1 MWNYHRN
8 FMAVKTGNKKIPNSN
23 VYIRD
28 MELEDLPAV
37 FSLGER
43 LFTAEKWPNLHRTW
57 DEYEIVGLFA
67 SDGDFCLVAEVD
79 DKFAGFILGTFIAK
93 RHSAWSYG
101 WILWLGVEP
110 EIKRQGIGKKLT
122 ERLREKFIDE
132 GARMMLVDTEK
143 NNKAAIQF
151 FKQQGFGNEIQH
163 VFMSN
168 NLTTHPDYLE
178 RKAKRK
184 NSPAGKKK

>member
-1 MWNYHRN
+1 
-8 FMAVKTGNKKIPNSN
+8 MATKTGKKKGLAGN
-23 VYIRD
+23 VYIRE

-37 FSLGER
+37 FALGEK

-67 SDGDFCLVAEVD
+67 SDGDFCLVAELD
-79 DKFAGFILGTFIAK
+79 DVFAGFVLGTFITK

-110 EIKRQGIGKKLT
+110 DIKRQGIGKRLT
-122 ERLREKFIDE
+122 SRLRDKFIEE
-132 GARMMLVDTEK
+132 GARMMIVDTEK
-143 NNKAAIQF
+143 SNKAAIQF

-163 VFMSN
+163 VFMSH
-168 NLTTHPDYLE
+168 NLTSHPDYLE
-178 RKAKRK
+178 RKAKKK
-184 NSPAGKKK
+184 NSITVKKK